1 MTKTP
6 NKARARSAVPPL
18 PLVVLQVLF
27 TFLLTY
33 HVGFT
38 SLLRGQDRLV
48 VALFFLTIVM
58 VCVTDSLLQRK
69 WAVAVL
75 VVADAT
81 ILMRITEGAQT
92 IVPWAY
98 LGYVLVML
106 VAAFSPTPPQFL
118 GLTGLLCATY
128 AISVSR
134 FASLAA
140 EHGLVIPVLLAMAMV
155 YVTQLATTQ
164 SEVKST
170 EEAEEKARPEGTCDP
185 LTGLPNRADFIERVW
200 KAIHCAQNTPGFVF
214 AVIFIDLDGFKP
226 INDGLGHK
234 AGDAVLIEMAKR
246 LQACL
251 RKGDVVARFGGDEFT
266 LLINNVTRPDDAV
279 RVAERVLRKVKDPI
293 DVARKQVQV
302 GASIGIALSTNLH
315 SRPEDLIRDADLAMY
330 RAKSGGKGRYE
341 MSDQLR
347 DTKVPEGVREK
358 LKLQVP
364 TPSSTQSSSQS

>member
-1 MTKTP
+1 MTKTASKTRVH
-6 NKARARSAVPPL
+6 NASPPL
-18 PLVVLQVLF
+18 PLVVLQMLF
-27 TFLLTY
+27 AFLLTY
-33 HVGFT
+33 HLGFT

-48 VALFFLTIVM
+48 VALLFLSIITVFIA
-58 VCVTDSLLQRK
+58 DSLLQRK

-75 VVADAT
+75 VVADAA
-81 ILMRITEGAQT
+81 ILMRVTEGTQT
-92 IVPWAY
+92 IVPWVY
-98 LGYVLVML
+98 LGYVLVTL
-106 VAAFSPTPPQFL
+106 VASFSPTGPQFL
-118 GLTGLLCATY
+118 GLSGLLCAAY

-155 YVTQLATTQ
+155 YVTQLATTR
-164 SEVKST
+164 SEAKGP
-170 EEAEEKARPEGTCDP
+170 EEAEVKPRPEGTCDP

-200 KAIHCAQNTPGFVF
+200 KAIQCARNTPGFVF

-266 LLINNVTRPDDAV
+266 LLINNVTRPDDAI

-293 DVARKQVQV
+293 DVARKRVQV

-330 RAKSGGKGRYE
+330 RAKSEGKGRYE

-347 DTKVPEGVREK
+347 DTKVPDAVREK

-364 TPSSTQSSSQS
+364 AQSSTQGSPQH